1 MRVLLA
7 VLLIGIAGCGGEET
21 SPADVATPSSSAV
34 TPVKAENAEA
44 GAPKTKVDELPAQ
57 TLAMKETNN
66 TDWIFEALAVR
77 LGENEVDHKQIVN
90 TFGPLVPAKERFL
103 CRWLEKGK
111 LIEMVGEMR
120 QSTTQGDQLQR
131 MYMVCRYDPETNIF
145 VQTVNVDGKSKPGV
159 DLTWNRKTS
168 GFEAEHS
175 LPEPVDARA
184 NLSFKW
190 TDNKTLKGNYRIVQ
204 GEKVLLHTVIT
215 GQKTKPTANNQEFDK
230 LKSSILAAG
239 VE

>member
-1 MRVLLA
+1 M
-7 VLLIGIAGCGGEET
+7 
-21 SPADVATPSSSAV
+21 
-34 TPVKAENAEA
+34 
-44 GAPKTKVDELPAQ
+44 
-57 TLAMKETNN
+57 
-66 TDWIFEALAVR
+66 
-77 LGENEVDHKQIVN
+77 
-90 TFGPLVPAKERFL
+90 
-103 CRWLEKGK
+103 
-111 LIEMVGEMR
+111 
-120 QSTTQGDQLQR
+120 
-131 MYMVCRYDPETNIF
+131 
-145 VQTVNVDGKSKPGV
+145 NVDGTSKPGV

-168 GFEAEHS
+168 GFGAEHS
-175 LPEPVDARA
+175 LPESVDARV